1 MSATEELN
9 KYTTVDLTDYDDCIG
24 VLEHAYCID
33 GVNAN
38 IRMHYLKLDG
48 NGRPMVKALAKMLY
62 TYVIDYCLSSRNRK
76 EPLTTRQAAKL
87 TKEARNLFR
96 HPDISGDSADKTG
109 EAGELLLYFLI
120 EAVLKAPQV
129 VSKMELKTN
138 HKDEVKGSDGIHA
151 RFNNESG
158 LVDFFFGESKLYQES
173 STAIAEAIKSVSDF
187 HEIEMYQ
194 HEFTLVTKHFKY
206 AGEATRDAVASLIVH
221 GEPGAGVC
229 INHACLIGY
238 DFKGFNQSSVSG
250 PPEDVLQ
257 DFLDKFSIDGTRLTK
272 LLQSRF
278 DKFDKKY
285 IKFEVFFLPFP
296 SVSEFRNEFNAAL
309 D

>member
-1 MSATEELN
+1 MKKSISTFLKHPTKDSTNRSAN
-9 KYTTVDLTDYDDCIG
+9 PPV
-24 VLEHAYCID
+24 
-33 GVNAN
+33 
-38 IRMHYLKLDG
+38 
-48 NGRPMVKALAKMLY
+48 
-62 TYVIDYCLSSRNRK
+62 
-76 EPLTTRQAAKL
+76 TRAS
-87 TKEARNLFR
+87 TILFNS
-96 HPDISGDSADKTG
+96 I
-109 EAGELLLYFLI
+109 
-120 EAVLKAPQV
+120 Q
-129 VSKMELKTN
+129 
-138 HKDEVKGSDGIHA
+138 
-151 RFNNESG
+151 
-158 LVDFFFGESKLYQES
+158 
-173 STAIAEAIKSVSDF
+173 
-187 HEIEMYQ
+187 EMYQ